1 MLLQRSRLAAT
12 TVERPRL
19 APPWSIALLGAMVA
33 LALIVIYPH
42 QALVRRILAAQPG
55 EVTNAY
61 LVNLLRTDPRNP
73 GLRLFL
79 ARSQIAAHQY
89 DQVARTVAPA
99 LASNDPAQRNE
110 ALWILWQSEE
120 HRYVRLPEN
129 TPRRADILAGLR
141 RQLHALADLDWPEEL
156 LTELARKAF
165 ALGDAELGLR
175 LFKRLANA
183 SAEHDEFWFAEAGRV
198 ALAQGEY
205 LAAAEFHL
213 IASRRSVL
221 PSLRRQH
228 FLDAMSA
235 LESGNRLPD
244 ALRLAGEAL
253 TQTPELAK
261 ETEILVVLVRFA
273 RAARRPDLADHYAR
287 LLLRLSLETQWR
299 RAALAA
305 RGFDAQVRTVATVPD
320 TSRGEPQ
327 LPFDDRIYTLGFE
340 AFLDNRKLDDAWKV
354 AASAVRQAPDNLP
367 WRERLAQISEWTGRP
382 QQALAHWLVVAQVSG
397 REEAWDAV
405 LRLAPGLFDDA
416 ALRLALEHRLT
427 RQPDNEALL
436 REVVAVYERLG
447 QPQAGLKFLEQT
459 FRRTGKVW
467 VLSAAAEL
475 AERAGD
481 DELALRYWKRSFA
494 SGGMTTASA
503 VRAATLLLV
512 RGQAEAGLSIL
523 EQAQAAAPATDTAFW
538 RLTAELAQL
547 TAQDERS
554 IAAYRRF
561 VDGGEA
567 LVRDYDAL
575 YTLLQDRYPHEAARI
590 ATQAWSRFGEP
601 RHLRLALSYH
611 AASENWHAMG
621 ELLAGIAPE
630 RLAELRQQ
638 ADFLQWSARYRLNQ
652 GQPEAARRDLQAAL
666 TIAPDSSE
674 IQQALLWLLID
685 SGDGQA
691 LRRVLASRE
700 DAWSADPRLHDA
712 LAASYLALS
721 LPDVALRRYLTPH
734 LGEHRDDFL
743 WLMTYA
749 DALEQNHD
757 VDRAW
762 QLRQHLLAQSRS
774 TVGARPQLSGD
785 PPELAEVRRAARA
798 RLVLAQT
805 KGDPGLAVL
814 RELLRLDRD
823 AKRTLSPAAKDI
835 VLGWLQDA
843 GEHSAVRAWLWQQY
857 AKTASRPLWAEISL
871 ALAENDRETAGQLL
885 DRHGD
890 RLPRGDRISAA
901 SQMRDLRRAQSEA
914 FDSQSAQENDD
925 ELQLQLTDA
934 LLEHSD
940 HVGGEVVRRDLGTL
954 DERETAARW
963 HVAISPVLSLD
974 LALGNI
980 ARNPSGNDA
989 SGFVPDETYRS
1000 ARLVWR
1006 QPGGETRFTA
1016 EARRSFD
1023 HYQPLLLEHEQRI
1036 DDRLSLS
1043 AAFGWQQPARESIP
1057 LRIAGMNDLA
1067 RIGARYR
1074 PTLRDQIQ
1082 VEHHWNRYEAQTG
1095 TSLGTGR
1102 VWQVEAAHA
1111 LRLDPRNLEAS
1122 VFWSSHRYDPR
1133 AEISDIRLQRL
1144 LPAGITFSDLG
1155 PNYFLPDAFRFY
1167 GIRVSTDTRFEKD
1180 YTRAWRPYATAARTW
1195 HSELGPGYDL
1205 GIGLAGSVF
1214 GNDHLAFGWRLSKSG
1229 ATSGGTVREFGLT
1242 YRLHY

>member
-1 MLLQRSRLAAT
+1 
-12 TVERPRL
+12 
-19 APPWSIALLGAMVA
+19 
-33 LALIVIYPH
+33 
-42 QALVRRILAAQPG
+42 
-55 EVTNAY
+55 
-61 LVNLLRTDPRNP
+61 
-73 GLRLFL
+73 
-79 ARSQIAAHQY
+79 
-89 DQVARTVAPA
+89 
-99 LASNDPAQRNE
+99 
-110 ALWILWQSEE
+110 
-120 HRYVRLPEN
+120 
-129 TPRRADILAGLR
+129 
-141 RQLHALADLDWPEEL
+141 
-156 LTELARKAF
+156 
-165 ALGDAELGLR
+165 
-175 LFKRLANA
+175 
-183 SAEHDEFWFAEAGRV
+183 
-198 ALAQGEY
+198 
-205 LAAAEFHL
+205 
-213 IASRRSVL
+213 
-221 PSLRRQH
+221 
-228 FLDAMSA
+228 
-235 LESGNRLPD
+235 
-244 ALRLAGEAL
+244 
-253 TQTPELAK
+253 
-261 ETEILVVLVRFA
+261 
-273 RAARRPDLADHYAR
+273 
-287 LLLRLSLETQWR
+287 
-299 RAALAA
+299 
-305 RGFDAQVRTVATVPD
+305 
-320 TSRGEPQ
+320 
-327 LPFDDRIYTLGFE
+327 
-340 AFLDNRKLDDAWKV
+340 
-354 AASAVRQAPDNLP
+354 
-367 WRERLAQISEWTGRP
+367 
-382 QQALAHWLVVAQVSG
+382 
-397 REEAWDAV
+397 
-405 LRLAPGLFDDA
+405 
-416 ALRLALEHRLT
+416 
-427 RQPDNEALL
+427 
-436 REVVAVYERLG
+436 
-447 QPQAGLKFLEQT
+447 
-459 FRRTGKVW
+459 
-467 VLSAAAEL
+467 
-475 AERAGD
+475 
-481 DELALRYWKRSFA
+481 
-494 SGGMTTASA
+494 MTTASA

-691 LRRVLASRE
+691 LRHVLASRE

-785 PPELAEVRRAARA
+785 PAELAEVRRAARA

-925 ELQLQLTDA
+925 ELQL
-934 LLEHSD
+934 
-940 HVGGEVVRRDLGTL
+940 
-954 DERETAARW
+954 
-963 HVAISPVLSLD
+963 
-974 LALGNI
+974 
-980 ARNPSGNDA
+980 
-989 SGFVPDETYRS
+989 
-1000 ARLVWR
+1000 
-1006 QPGGETRFTA
+1006 
-1016 EARRSFD
+1016 
-1023 HYQPLLLEHEQRI
+1023 
-1036 DDRLSLS
+1036 
-1043 AAFGWQQPARESIP
+1043 
-1057 LRIAGMNDLA
+1057 
-1067 RIGARYR
+1067 
-1074 PTLRDQIQ
+1074 
-1082 VEHHWNRYEAQTG
+1082 
-1095 TSLGTGR
+1095 
-1102 VWQVEAAHA
+1102 
-1111 LRLDPRNLEAS
+1111 
-1122 VFWSSHRYDPR
+1122 
-1133 AEISDIRLQRL
+1133 
-1144 LPAGITFSDLG
+1144 
-1155 PNYFLPDAFRFY
+1155 
-1167 GIRVSTDTRFEKD
+1167 
-1180 YTRAWRPYATAARTW
+1180 
-1195 HSELGPGYDL
+1195 
-1205 GIGLAGSVF
+1205 
-1214 GNDHLAFGWRLSKSG
+1214 
-1229 ATSGGTVREFGLT
+1229 
-1242 YRLHY
+1242 